1 MVRSIASAS
10 GALAAVGLTV
20 LLSYRLS
27 LLGGLLVCWQV
38 WGMMS
43 RSLTRRVTLTSFDE
57 LNSWWSQGGPH
68 SLSHAVGGVSERI
81 LIIFLV
87 SSHKNR
93 EAIPDFGL
101 DNLLIE
107 EDFTV

>member
-43 RSLTRRVTLTSFDE
+43 RSLTRRVTLTSFEE
-57 LNSWWSQGGPH
+57 LNSWWS
-68 SLSHAVGGVSERI
+68 
-81 LIIFLV
+81 
-87 SSHKNR
+87 R
-93 EAIPDFGL
+93 EEVPARSRT
-101 DNLLIE
+101 LLAALASKS
-107 EDFTV
+107 